1 MGYGVVFR
9 HLKMIW
15 NKDNHKNFTLKTFI
29 FKNKTIIKIGYFFL
43 FNFYMKNL
51 LLFILLFISIITQVN
66 AKTWDI
72 NDDITIKELWNNI
85 KKLQVEQT
93 DLNNRNLEID
103 KTYWTLVSFIKEDI
117 SKEDFYDIK
126 NEIEDFIK
134 IRNSLEQDIIEKI
147 KILGDTKAEKENLIF
162 EKTNFYKFLFKYVK
176 DDKKEDFLKYIDL
189 NIETEKEKKEV
200 VEQISKKQI
209 LLEKKVND
217 LKEKIETHKVDLS
230 QKLEISITS
239 RIISKID
246 EIDKNEK
253 YKSIDKE
260 AKNKIYLNFINDI
273 KTKISQIEKSNLTQ
287 NYKQVKINILE
298 RIISEIEK
306 KIK

>member
-1 MGYGVVFR
+1 
-9 HLKMIW
+9 
-15 NKDNHKNFTLKTFI
+15 
-29 FKNKTIIKIGYFFL
+29 
-43 FNFYMKNL
+43 MKNL

-93 DLNNRNLEID
+93 DLNNRNIEID

-147 KILGDTKAEKENLIF
+147 KILGDTKSEKENLIF